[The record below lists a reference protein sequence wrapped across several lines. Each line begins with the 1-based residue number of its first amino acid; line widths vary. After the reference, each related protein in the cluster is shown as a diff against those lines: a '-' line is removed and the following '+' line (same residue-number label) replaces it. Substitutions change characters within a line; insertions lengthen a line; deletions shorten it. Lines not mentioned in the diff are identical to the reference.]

1 MIEDTHLR
9 KEELD
14 DTKGVIRFRTTMKDI
29 QHNEQQ
35 KTYKRTNNDL
45 QNTTQTAIDILMNFT
60 KQLKINLI
68 LKIYNY
74 MI

>member
-14 DTKGVIRFRTTMKDI
+14 DTKGVIRFRTSMKDI

-45 QNTTQTAIDILMNFT
+45 QNTTQNT
-60 KQLKINLI
+60 KD
-68 LKIYNY
+68 
-74 MI
+74 